1 MNSLGFDTAPE
12 DTRIVVAMSGGVDSS
27 VTAALL
33 KDQGY
38 DVVGITLQ
46 LYDHGVAVQKKGACC
61 AGQDIHDARRV
72 AEAIGIPHY
81 VLDYE
86 NRFQDSVMEEFADSY
101 LRGET
106 PVPCVRCNQ
115 TVKFRD
121 LLETSR
127 DLGAV
132 ALATGHYIRRD
143 DINGSARL
151 YRGRNAIKDQSYFLF
166 ATTQDQANYLR
177 FPLGDLTKEETRALA
192 EKYNLEV
199 AAKPESQDICF
210 VPNGN
215 YAQVIERMRPGAGVA
230 GDIVDLQGQI
240 LGRHTGIIN
249 YTVGQRRGLGVA
261 TGSPLY
267 VTRIDPDQ
275 NRVVVGPAEALL
287 VSKLTLRDMNW
298 IGDLPLNVDG
308 TDVLVKVRSTQTPM
322 KATVY
327 GAQKGWAEVHLE
339 NPEGGV
345 SPGQAC
351 VMYEE
356 DRLLGG
362 GWIAG
367 TEAPITIAADTA
379 LQA

>member
-1 MNSLGFDTAPE
+1 
-12 DTRIVVAMSGGVDSS
+12 
-27 VTAALL
+27 
-33 KDQGY
+33 
-38 DVVGITLQ
+38 
-46 LYDHGVAVQKKGACC
+46 
-61 AGQDIHDARRV
+61 
-72 AEAIGIPHY
+72 
-81 VLDYE
+81 
-86 NRFQDSVMEEFADSY
+86 MEEFADSY

-275 NRVVVGPAEALL
+275 TGLLL
-287 VSKLTLRDMNW
+287 VR
-298 IGDLPLNVDG
+298 
-308 TDVLVKVRSTQTPM
+308 Q
-322 KATVY
+322 
-327 GAQKGWAEVHLE
+327 
-339 NPEGGV
+339 
-345 SPGQAC
+345 
-351 VMYEE
+351 
-356 DRLLGG
+356 RLC
-362 GWIAG
+362 WCRN
-367 TEAPITIAADTA
+367 
-379 LQA
+379 